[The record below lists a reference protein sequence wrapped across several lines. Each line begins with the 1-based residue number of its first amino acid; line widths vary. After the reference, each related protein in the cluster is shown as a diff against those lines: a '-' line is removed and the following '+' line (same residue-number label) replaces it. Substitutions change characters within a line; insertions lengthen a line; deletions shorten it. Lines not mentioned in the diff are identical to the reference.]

1 MSQPQHSVK
10 LRYSC
15 NEVGIKM
22 EMFSEQAQRYA
33 LIYIKKWEPGLSFDA
48 FVDADV
54 KRIREK
60 NVEIKEVLRVRD

>member
-1 MSQPQHSVK
+1 
-10 LRYSC
+10 
-15 NEVGIKM
+15 M